1 MRRASLAFLLIVGT
15 VASFLPGA
23 LVARASAAAAWRPD
37 PARYG
42 VATAFDRP
50 VTMPDGRVLRADIL
64 RPTDPK
70 TGRLATGPF
79 PVILSLTPYGKSVGN
94 PIDPY
99 LVQRGYLGV
108 AVDVAGTGGS
118 HGQSQLFGPIEASDS
133 AVLIKW
139 AAHLPHSSGAVGMVG
154 GSYLGIDQ
162 LFAAAAVGPGS
173 PLKAIFPVAASAD
186 PYRDLFVSGGLMNAE
201 SSLGLLALYGGT
213 RIVTPLPERPTDP
226 FDAATLSV
234 EHALATFPF
243 EGRAFLDTIMSN
255 GERFDG
261 PFWQSR
267 APQNVLPQIVRNGVA
282 VYLVGGDYDVF
293 QRSEPR
299 LYSGLQN
306 AAAGRSVFAPMTA
319 GQPASPKYQLLVG
332 PWHHG
337 DLGQGAGLVDLE
349 LRWFDQ
355 WLKGRDTGILDTTA
369 PLHVIEPGGRRY
381 SVADYPVETAPATP
395 LHLAPT
401 GALQTAAT
409 GLAGSDKTVLFT
421 MASWPC
427 TRSTQQW
434 SAGFVPESMC
444 GAHEQVPGPIPGEVA
459 YTTPKLS
466 KPMTL
471 AGPVGLTLHAT
482 ATTTDTAWVAT
493 LDDVAPDGTVTHL
506 TSGAL
511 LGSFRAIDQRRS
523 WPSGDGGWSVAF
535 HPLTRASQTSIVPGR
550 LTRYDVEL
558 RPIFATLPAGHQL
571 RLVIG
576 SGDFPHLLPTPLDGA
591 HLIGGVYEIA
601 HAAQGGS
608 WLDLPIVRR

>member
-1 MRRASLAFLLIVGT
+1 MRRTSVALAALVGLLGT
-15 VASFLPGA
+15 LLPGA
-23 LVARASAAAAWRPD
+23 LVARASATVAWKPD

-50 VTMPDGRVLRADIL
+50 ITMPDGRVLRADIL
-64 RPTDPK
+64 RPTDPS
-70 TGRLATGPF
+70 TGQLARGPF
-79 PVILSLTPYGKSVGN
+79 PVILSLTPYGKSVSN

-118 HGQSQLFGPIEASDS
+118 HGESQLFGPVEASDS
-133 AVLIKW
+133 AILVRW
-139 AAHLPHSSGAVGMVG
+139 AAHLPHSSGVVGMVG

-173 PLKAIFPVAASAD
+173 PLKAIFPVAAASD

-201 SSLGLLALYGGT
+201 SSLGLLGLYGGT
-213 RIVTPLPERPTDP
+213 RTLTPLAERNSDP
-226 FDAATLSV
+226 ADASDLTV
-234 EHALATFPF
+234 EHALATVPF
-243 EGRAFLDTIMSN
+243 EGRTFLDTLSST
-255 GERFDG
+255 GRRFDG
-261 PFWQSR
+261 PYWQSR

-293 QRSEPR
+293 QRGEPL

-306 AAAGRSVFAPMTA
+306 AAAGRSVYAPMA
-319 GQPASPKYQLLVG
+319 PGQPASPKYQLLFG
-332 PWHHG
+332 PWFHG
-337 DLGQGAGLVDLE
+337 NQGQGADLVDLE

-355 WLKGRDTGILDTTA
+355 WLKGRDTGILDTRT

-381 SVADYPVETAPATP
+381 SVADYPVETAPSTP
-395 LHLAPT
+395 LHLSPA
-401 GALQTAAT
+401 GGLQASPN
-409 GLAGSDKTVLFT
+409 GLAGPDKTVVFT

-427 TRSTQQW
+427 GRSTQQW
-434 SAGFVPESMC
+434 SAGVVPESMC

-459 YTTPKLS
+459 YATPRLS
-466 KPMTL
+466 APMTL

-482 ATTTDTAWVAT
+482 ATTPDTAWVAT

-523 WPSGDGGWSVAF
+523 WPSGDGGFRLAV
-535 HPLTRASQTSIVPGR
+535 HPLTRASQTPVVPGH
-550 LTRYDVEL
+550 LTRYDIEL

-576 SGDFPHLLPTPLDGA
+576 TGDVPHLLPTPLDGS
-591 HLIGGVYEIA
+591 HLLGGVYQIA
-601 HAAQGGS
+601 HATEGGS
-608 WLDLPIVRR
+608 WLNLPIVP